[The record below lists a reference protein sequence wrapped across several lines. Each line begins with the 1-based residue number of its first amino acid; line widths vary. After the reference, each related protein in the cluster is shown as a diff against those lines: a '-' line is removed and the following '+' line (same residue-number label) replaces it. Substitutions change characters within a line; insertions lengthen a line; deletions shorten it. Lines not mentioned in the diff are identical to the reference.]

1 MLYRKRVEMCTEV
14 MWSAYGHAA
23 GESCEDV
30 RHQGHLIDLF
40 FPQIFAREMVFM
52 FSSCEHN
59 ILPILLFYL
68 YRRTDMHLST
78 II

>member
-1 MLYRKRVEMCTEV
+1 MCIEV
-14 MWSAYGHAA
+14 MWSAYGHPA
-23 GESCEDV
+23 GQSCEYI

-40 FPQIFAREMVFM
+40 FPQIFPCEMVFM

-68 YRRTDMHLST
+68 HRRTYMYLST
-78 II
+78 IT